1 MSDDAS
7 VLRRALERE
16 RAARKAAEQ
25 LLEDKS
31 RELFVAN
38 EELRRLASN
47 LEDLVD
53 ERTAELELARDE
65 AVQANKAKSQFLAN
79 MSHEL
84 RTPLNA
90 IIGYS
95 EILLE
100 DAVASKEEA
109 LGADLTRIH
118 SAGTHLLSLIND
130 VLDLSKIEAGQM
142 DIYLETVSLSR
153 LLDEVVSTIRPV
165 VEKNGNRLETELAP
179 DLGDVHVDVTK
190 VRQTLFNLLSNAGKF
205 TRDGR
210 VRLSA
215 RREKGERGDE
225 IVLQVSDSGIG
236 ITPEQI
242 RSLFVPFKQADA
254 STSRRFGGTGLG
266 LAISE
271 HFCRMLGGSI
281 GVESVVNEGSTFT
294 VRIPARAPAQRTT
307 SMPSARGPRGTI
319 LVIDDDPN
327 ARELLTRILG
337 AEGFTVRTAADG
349 EDGLALA
356 RALQPVAI
364 TLDVLMPQLDGW
376 AVLTAL
382 RADEKLRDVP
392 VVVVSIAGDRGVAL
406 ALGAVDYLS
415 KPVDRERLTTV
426 IRRYADVPA
435 SILVVEDDE
444 ASRELVCRIL
454 HEHGYTVTC
463 AENGRVALEALSRT
477 SFDAIVLDLMMPE
490 IDGFTML
497 ERISENERH
506 RAIPVV
512 VTTAKLLT
520 EDDRRR
526 LNGRV
531 QQILQK
537 GVYGQDDL
545 LALLDKVAPGVT

>member
-1 MSDDAS
+1 
-7 VLRRALERE
+7 
-16 RAARKAAEQ
+16 
-25 LLEDKS
+25 
-31 RELFVAN
+31 
-38 EELRRLASN
+38 
-47 LEDLVD
+47 
-53 ERTAELELARDE
+53 
-65 AVQANKAKSQFLAN
+65 
-79 MSHEL
+79 
-84 RTPLNA
+84 
-90 IIGYS
+90 
-95 EILLE
+95 
-100 DAVASKEEA
+100 
-109 LGADLTRIH
+109 
-118 SAGTHLLSLIND
+118 
-130 VLDLSKIEAGQM
+130 
-142 DIYLETVSLSR
+142 
-153 LLDEVVSTIRPV
+153 
-165 VEKNGNRLETELAP
+165 AP

-190 VRQTLFNLLSNAGKF
+190 VRQTRFNLLSNAGKF

-281 GVESVVNEGSTFT
+281 GVESVVNEGST
-294 VRIPARAPAQRTT
+294 
-307 SMPSARGPRGTI
+307 
-319 LVIDDDPN
+319 
-327 ARELLTRILG
+327 
-337 AEGFTVRTAADG
+337 FTVRTAADG

-463 AENGRVALEALSRT
+463 AENGRVALEALSRS

-545 LALLDKVAPGVT
+545 LALLDKVAPGAT